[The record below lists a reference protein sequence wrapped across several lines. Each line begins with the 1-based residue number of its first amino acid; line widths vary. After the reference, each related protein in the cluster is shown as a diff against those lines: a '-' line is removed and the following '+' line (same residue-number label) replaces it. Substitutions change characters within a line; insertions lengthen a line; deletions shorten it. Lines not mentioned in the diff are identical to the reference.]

1 MVRAI
6 LALAIIGCAVQ
17 AEAGQVSGQGRA
29 IDSTII
35 EINNQRIMLFG
46 IDSVVRKQVCTLDGK
61 PWQCWSAAVQDLQS
75 LLDGGP
81 TTCDLVG
88 EPDIYGRLL
97 GRCTV
102 NGQSLNEQ
110 LVSRGFALAR
120 RGDTTDYVAA
130 EAAAKEKKLGLWQ
143 GQFAQP
149 SSFRRASGVAVD
161 RP

>member
-6 LALAIIGCAVQ
+6 LALAILSCAVQ

-75 LLDGGP
+75 LLDEGP
-81 TTCDLVG
+81 ATCDVIG

-97 GRCTV
+97 ARCTV
-102 NGQSLNEQ
+102 NGKSLNEQ
-110 LVSRGFALAR
+110 LVSRGYALAR
-120 RGDTTDYVAA
+120 RGDTTDYVTA
-130 EAAAKEKKLGLWQ
+130 EAAAKEKKVGLWQ

-149 SSFRRASGVAVD
+149 RSFRRASGVAVD

>member
-1 MVRAI
+1 
-6 LALAIIGCAVQ
+6 
-17 AEAGQVSGQGRA
+17 
-29 IDSTII
+29 
-35 EINNQRIMLFG
+35 MLFG